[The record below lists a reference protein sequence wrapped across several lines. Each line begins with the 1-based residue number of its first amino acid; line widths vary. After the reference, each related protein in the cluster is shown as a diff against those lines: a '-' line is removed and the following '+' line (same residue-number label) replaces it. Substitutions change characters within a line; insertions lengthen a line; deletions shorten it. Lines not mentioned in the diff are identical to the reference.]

1 MILGCVFNRMANTLY
16 TLFYNEKWAE
26 AEERLN
32 NKSLGVGELLFKDVR
47 LICACRERWTHS
59 NLITS
64 IQKDNWTVLHIV
76 GYKNAPLPLV
86 VKLLDKGLDVNAQ
99 LKVRSKIRLVLF
111 SRTILHKN
119 WPKFK
124 HSKRMEELLFT
135 SQQNSMR
142 IPRLSNCCSIEERI
156 RIRQELCVYFQEQ
169 RIQPSVT
176 NGECTT
182 NNTKGWSP
190 SSL

>member
-1 MILGCVFNRMANTLY
+1 MANTMY
-16 TLFYNEKWAE
+16 SLFYNEKWTE

-32 NKSLGVGELLFKDVR
+32 NKSLGVGELFFKDVR

-124 HSKRMEELLFT
+124 TFEKDGRTPLYVAAEFNANTKIIELLLDRGADPNKAGIVCLFSRKT
-135 SQQNSMR
+135 DMYN
-142 IPRLSNCCSIEERI
+142 P
-156 RIRQELCVYFQEQ
+156 V
-169 RIQPSVT
+169 
-176 NGECTT
+176 
-182 NNTKGWSP
+182 
-190 SSL
+190 